1 MIEKI
6 HIHNVDLQYRVTGEG
21 QPVILLHGWGCNMNT
36 LQSIETSLAP
46 YFKVYNK
53 DFPGF
58 GGSSIPKE
66 IWGIEEYTR
75 LLEELIDYQNITD
88 PILLGH
94 SFGGRVTILY
104 SSRKRVRKAILVD
117 AAGIKPKRPLKYYIK
132 VYSFKT
138 YKHLLPFL
146 IGKKKAEEKIEMYR
160 RKAGSSDYN
169 ALSGMMRNI
178 FTKIVNEDLT
188 PVLSSIKCPVLLMWG
203 KNDTATPLKD
213 AKLMEKLI
221 PDAGLVVFDNAGHY
235 SFLDAP
241 RDFNIILN
249 NFLEKDRIKK

>member
-46 YFKVYNK
+46 YFKVYNI

-58 GGSSIPKE
+58 GDSSIPKE

-75 LLEELIDYQNITD
+75 LLEEFIDYQNITD

-104 SSRKRVRKAILVD
+104 SSRNRVRKAILVD

-132 VYSFKT
+132 IYSFKT

-188 PVLSSIKCPVLLMWG
+188 PVLSSIVPVLYVG
-203 KNDTATPLKD
+203 KNDTATPKRRQ
-213 AKLMEKLI
+213 LMEKH
-221 PDAGLVVFDNAGHY
+221 GRCRSGGF
-235 SFLDAP
+235 
-241 RDFNIILN
+241 R
-249 NFLEKDRIKK
+249 